1 MYGYVVVNKPE
12 LKIKEY
18 DMYRSYYCGLCE
30 ELLSDYGINGQISI
44 SYDMTFLL
52 VLLTGLYEPDTTYKE
67 ARCIAHPVHKHPVRR
82 NKISAYVADMNVLM
96 TYYKCV
102 DDWQD
107 DRKLMKK
114 LLASSLTNKVKR
126 IEKAYSQKAR
136 IIKAALDRMSE
147 LENNNESNI
156 DLLAEQFG
164 IIMAQILCM
173 KNDEWYDT
181 LKVMGNSLGRFI
193 YILDAYDDLLEDK
206 KKGRYNALRTYENN
220 KDFDIFIENV
230 LKSHMAQ
237 FAAGFESLP
246 IIENDDLLRNVIYSG
261 VFTGFGIA
269 KNKRGQVE
277 EV

>member
-126 IEKAYSQKAR
+126 IEKAYPQKAR

-246 IIENDDLLRNVIYSG
+246 IIENVDLLRNVIYSG
-261 VFTGFGIA
+261 VFTRFGIA
-269 KNKRGQVE
+269 KNQRVQVE

>member
-246 IIENDDLLRNVIYSG
+246 IIENVDLLRNVIYSG
-261 VFTGFGIA
+261 VFTRFGIA
-269 KNKRGQVE
+269 KNLSLIHI
-277 EV
+277 